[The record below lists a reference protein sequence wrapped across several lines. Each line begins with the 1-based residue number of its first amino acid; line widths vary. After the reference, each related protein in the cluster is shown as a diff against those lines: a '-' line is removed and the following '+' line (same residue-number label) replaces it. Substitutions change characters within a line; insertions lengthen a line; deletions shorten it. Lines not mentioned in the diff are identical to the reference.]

1 MVSNLSDI
9 LFHYFIYKFIEI
21 IRKNWYKEQKKEA
34 LSCIKVKCFEKF
46 PMIIK
51 LFYQTNFY
59 GKCIKLCFH
68 QKFPMIIK
76 LFYQTNFYGKC
87 IKLCFHV
94 QIFSVNCFC
103 VSFNPLSGNG

>member
-68 QKFPMIIK
+68 
-76 LFYQTNFYGKC
+76 
-87 IKLCFHV
+87 V